1 MKTIIGIIIV
11 FGSVCGGYMMA
22 GGHFGV
28 LWQPAEF
35 VIILGA
41 ALGALVIAN
50 PPKVLKKLPKAI
62 GSAIKGSKLKKADYI
77 ELLCLQYQV
86 FKLIKSKGILA
97 IESHIENPHESTLFH
112 EFPKFHHNHHAVE
125 FLCDYLRMI
134 SLGSTNP
141 YVMEDLMNLELD
153 VHHEEDHAYAS
164 AMQGM
169 ADGMPALGIVAAVL
183 GVIHTMGFI
192 TEPPAILGKLIGAAL
207 VGTFFGVLVS
217 YGLFA
222 PLANGIAAAKAAD
235 SKYNACLKTGI
246 LAYLQGSAPSICAE
260 FARKSLTSDVRPSF
274 KEVEEAIE
282 KLPSIIK

>member
-1 MKTIIGIIIV
+1 MKTIIGILIV
-11 FGSVCGGYMMA
+11 FGAVGGGYAMA

-28 LWQPAEF
+28 LWQPSEF
-35 VIILGA
+35 IIILGA
-41 ALGALVIAN
+41 GMGALVIAN
-50 PPKVLKKLPKAI
+50 PGKVLKKLPKAI
-62 GSAIKGSKLKKADYI
+62 GGAIKGSKLKKADYI

-112 EFPKFHHNHHAVE
+112 EFPKFHHNHAVE

-153 VHHEEDHAYAS
+153 VHHEEDHALSGAV
-164 AMQGM
+164 QGL

-183 GVIHTMGFI
+183 GVIHTMGSI
-192 TEPPAILGKLIGAAL
+192 TEPPAILGKMIGAAL
-207 VGTFFGVLVS
+207 VGTFFGVFVS
-217 YGLFA
+217 YGFFA
-222 PLANGIAAAKAAD
+222 PFASGIAATKAAD
-235 SKYNACLKTGI
+235 SKYQSCLKTGI
-246 LAYLQGSAPSICAE
+246 LAYLQGSAPSICTE

-282 KLPSIIK
+282 KLPSIK